1 MVCRRD
7 LDGSRQRACGYSSGR
22 LSVKAVQ
29 RYLGTNYYFQRML
42 RTTLKS
48 IPQGVG
54 KRSAYGQWTAN
65 TVLGDGFVPSMCHF
79 SCNRWALTALIIFG
93 SLPKLSSTRPAS
105 RLQYLPVDGHH
116 HPEPRGMRAP
126 SIIII
131 MSSGSSTL
139 YWPHFVRSDEGN
151 DAWANECR
159 NFGDDCGE
167 RPSANATNRNENYDV
182 KLA

>member
-1 MVCRRD
+1 MVCWRD

-29 RYLGTNYYFQRML
+29 RYFSQRML

-48 IPQGVG
+48 IPEGVG
-54 KRSAYGQWTAN
+54 KRSAYGQWTVD
-65 TVLGDGFVPSMCHF
+65 TVPGDSFVPSMCHC

-105 RLQYLPVDGHH
+105 RLQSLPVDGHH

-131 MSSGSSTL
+131 MRSGSSTL
-139 YWPHFVRSDEGN
+139 YRRNFVRSDEGN
-151 DAWANECR
+151 NAWANECR
-159 NFGDDCGE
+159 NFE
-167 RPSANATNRNENYDV
+167 MIAENDRV
-182 KLA
+182 QTQQTKTRIMMSSLPNF